1 MHIIYIVSG
10 VFLIIYFVMHHA
22 DIPFHLGYNSYKFLR
37 TDSTLFFKTRLFF
50 RKSHRDLFSIASNTC
65 FFCKIRGSISTLYQ
79 GFFQTDRECLQ
90 NAAYERFQSTEH
102 VCGGAFHRNF
112 RKEKLS
118 ESSAV
123 VIYRF
128 WDEVRN
134 HLFTVSATVSS
145 IAQHVWRVCLSISP
159 SFSFLALLS

>member
-22 DIPFHLGYNSYKFLR
+22 DIPFNLGYNSYKFLR
-37 TDSTLFFKTRLFF
+37 TDSTFFFNTRLFW

-65 FFCKIRGSISTLYQ
+65 FFCKIRESISTLCQ
-79 GFFQTDRECLQ
+79 DFFQTDRKCLR
-90 NAAYERFQSTEH
+90 NAAYERLQSTEH

-112 RKEKLS
+112 QKEKLS
-118 ESSAV
+118 ESAV
-123 VIYRF
+123 VIHRF
-128 WDEVRN
+128 WNEVRN

-145 IAQHVWRVCLSISP
+145 IAQL
-159 SFSFLALLS
+159 